1 MNNMTFKFRLET
13 VLRLAEQELDVAR
26 SLLAQQTRV
35 LFELHD
41 KRSRQA
47 LLLER
52 AWQGQKAACVEDPST
67 LGLLQKYVEQQ
78 KKELMELNKKVEEQ
92 QKIVEK
98 YRKELLE
105 CRIKVEKYQRL
116 KAKQQRLFY
125 IEELRTEQKQLDEI
139 AQRSVS
145 K

>member
-1 MNNMTFKFRLET
+1 MSFKFRLET
-13 VLRLAEQELDVAR
+13 ILRLAEQELDVAQG
-26 SLLAQQTRV
+26 LLAQQTRV
-35 LFELHD
+35 LLDLQEQ
-41 KRSRQA
+41 RSKQA

-52 AWQGQKAACVEDPST
+52 AWQGQRTACVEAPLT
-67 LGLLQKYVEQQ
+67 IAQWQKYAEQQ
-78 KKELMELNKKVEEQ
+78 KKELRELNKKVEEQ